1 MRMVDLILKK
11 RNNEELTKEEI
22 EFIIEGYTKGEI
34 PDYQVSALLMAIYF
48 NGMTKEERL
57 NLTIAMLKSG
67 EEIDLS
73 KIKGVKCDKHSTG
86 GVGDKTSLVVG
97 PLAAAC
103 GVKMAKMSGRGLGHT
118 GGTLDKLESIP
129 GFNISISSDDFY
141 DQVNEIGLA
150 IIGQTANIT
159 PADKLLY
166 SLRDV
171 TGTVESIPLISSSIM
186 SKKLASGADN
196 IVLDVKVGEGAFMKN
211 IEEATKLA
219 DAMVNI
225 GNLANRKI
233 VAVLTEMNEPLGCA
247 VGNSLEVIEAIET
260 LKGNGPSDFV
270 ELCVYFVSEILMVC
284 GICENELQAKALVM
298 EKINNREGLSK
309 LAEMIKF
316 QSGNENVINDY
327 SILGIASEVIELK
340 YLGKNPVYV
349 EKLDA
354 LKIGEAA
361 MLLGAGRET
370 KEQAVDPTVGIVL
383 NKKIG
388 DLVLPNDIIAY
399 VHTNGKNTSQAIDM
413 IYLAYQFNVNKIE
426 KKSKILKVVK

>member
-1 MRMVDLILKK
+1 MRMIDLILKK
-11 RNNEELTKEEI
+11 RNNEELTKKEI
-22 EFIIEGYTKGEI
+22 NFIIEGYTNGQI

-48 NGMTKEERL
+48 NGMTNDERL

-73 KIKGVKCDKHSTG
+73 KIKGIKCDKHSTG

-129 GFNISISSDDFY
+129 GFNISISADDFHR
-141 DQVNEIGLA
+141 QVNEIGLA

-171 TGTVESIPLISSSIM
+171 TGTVESIPLIASSIM

-196 IVLDVKVGEGAFMKN
+196 IVLDVKVGEGAFMKSMD
-211 IEEATKLA
+211 EATKLA
-219 DAMVNI
+219 EGMVSI
-225 GNLANRKI
+225 GNLANRKT
-233 VAVLTEMNEPLGCA
+233 VAVLTAMNEPLGCA

-260 LKGNGPSDFV
+260 LKGNGPQDFL
-270 ELCVYFVSEILMVC
+270 ELCVYFVTEILMVC
-284 GICENELQAKALVM
+284 GICKDDAEANALVK
-298 EKINNREGLSK
+298 EKINNGEGLNK
-309 LAEMIKF
+309 LAEMIKY
-316 QSGNENVINDY
+316 QNGNQNVINDY
-327 SILGIASEVIELK
+327 SILGHAEEVIEVK
-340 YLGKNPVYV
+340 YFGKIPVYV
-349 EKLDA
+349 EKVDA
-354 LKIGEAA
+354 LMIGEAA

-370 KEQAVDPTVGIVL
+370 KEQAIDPTVGIVL

-388 DLVLPNDIIAY
+388 DKVLPNDVIAY
-399 VHTNGKNTSQAIDM
+399 VHTNGKNTTNAIEM
-413 IYLAYQFNVNKIE
+413 IFNAYRFNNKEIV
-426 KKSKILKVVK
+426 KSNKILKVVK

>member
-1 MRMVDLILKK
+1 MRMVDLIIKK
-11 RNNEELTKEEI
+11 RNNEELSKEEI
-22 EFIIEGYTKGEI
+22 EFIINGYTNKEI

-73 KIKGVKCDKHSTG
+73 AIKGVKCDKHSTG

-118 GGTLDKLESIP
+118 GGTLDKMESIP
-129 GFNISISSDDFY
+129 GLSINIDSDYFFK
-141 DQVNEIGLA
+141 QVNEIGLA

-171 TGTVESIPLISSSIM
+171 TGTVESIPLIASSVM

-196 IVLDVKVGEGAFMKN
+196 IVLDVKVGEGAFMKDV
-211 IEEATKLA
+211 ETATKLA
-219 DAMVNI
+219 EAMVEI
-225 GNLANRKI
+225 GNLAGRKT
-233 VAVLTEMNEPLGCA
+233 VAVLTNMSEPLGNNI
-247 VGNSLEVIEAIET
+247 GNSLEVIEAIET

-270 ELCVYFVSEILMVC
+270 ELCLYLTSEILLVC
-284 GICENELQAKALVM
+284 GICDNETTARQMVI
-298 EKINNREGLSK
+298 EKINDGSGLKK
-309 LAEMIKF
+309 LTEMITY
-316 QSGNENVINDY
+316 QHGDPEVINDY
-327 SILGIASEVIELK
+327 ALMGVVFDEVQLK
-340 YLGKNPVYV
+340 YTGENDVYV
-349 EKLDA
+349 SNLDA

-370 KEQAVDPTVGIVL
+370 KEQDVDPNVGIAL
-383 NKKIG
+383 HKKIG
-388 DLVLPNDIIAY
+388 DKVSPNDVIATIY
-399 VHTNGKNTSQAIDM
+399 TNDKNTQKACELIYSAFEYSSQKV
-413 IYLAYQFNVNKIE
+413 LKQ
-426 KKSKILKVVK
+426 SKIIKIVR

>member
-1 MRMVDLILKK
+1 MRMVDLIIKK
-11 RNNEELTKEEI
+11 RNKEELSKEEI
-22 EFIIEGYTKGEI
+22 EFIINGYTNKEI

-73 KIKGVKCDKHSTG
+73 AIKGVKCDNHSTG

-118 GGTLDKLESIP
+118 GGTLDKMESIP
-129 GFNISISSDDFY
+129 GLSINIDSDDFFK
-141 DQVNEIGLA
+141 QVNEIGLA

-171 TGTVESIPLISSSIM
+171 TGTVESIPLIASSIM

-196 IVLDVKVGEGAFMKN
+196 IVLDVKVGEGAFMKDV
-211 IEEATKLA
+211 ETATHLA
-219 DAMVNI
+219 EAMVEI
-225 GNLANRKI
+225 GNLAGRKT
-233 VAVLTEMNEPLGCA
+233 VAVLTNMSEPLGNNI
-247 VGNSLEVIEAIET
+247 GNSLEVIEAIET

-270 ELCVYFVSEILMVC
+270 ELCLYLTSEILLVC
-284 GICENELQAKALVM
+284 GICDNETTARHMVI
-298 EKINNREGLSK
+298 EKINDGSGLKK
-309 LAEMIKF
+309 LTEMIIY
-316 QSGNENVINDY
+316 QHGDPEVINDY
-327 SILGIASEVIELK
+327 ALMGVVFDEVQLK
-340 YLGKNPVYV
+340 YTGENDVYV
-349 EKLDA
+349 SKLDA

-370 KEQAVDPTVGIVL
+370 KEQDVDPNVGIEL
-383 NKKIG
+383 HKKIG
-388 DLVLPNDIIAY
+388 DKVSPNDVIATIY
-399 VHTNGKNTSQAIDM
+399 TNDKNTQKACELIYSAFEYSSQKV
-413 IYLAYQFNVNKIE
+413 LKQ
-426 KKSKILKVVK
+426 SKIIKIVR

>member
-22 EFIIEGYTKGEI
+22 NFIINGYTEGQI

-48 NGMTKEERL
+48 NVMTEEERL

-67 EEIDLS
+67 EEIELT
-73 KIKGVKCDKHSTG
+73 KINGVKCDKHSTG
-86 GVGDKTSLVVG
+86 GVGDKTSLVVA

-118 GGTLDKLESIP
+118 GGTLDKMESIP
-129 GFNISISSDDFY
+129 GLTISISSEDFY
-141 DQVNEIGLA
+141 KQVNEIGLA

-171 TGTVESIPLISSSIM
+171 TGTVESIPLIASSIM

-196 IVLDVKVGEGAFMKN
+196 IVLDVKVGDGAFMKD

-219 DAMVNI
+219 KAMVNI
-225 GNLANRKI
+225 GFLAGRKT
-233 VAVLTEMNEPLGCA
+233 VAVLTDMNEPLGCA

-270 ELCVYFVSEILMVC
+270 ELCIYFVSEILTVC
-284 GICENELQAKALVM
+284 GICKSLDEANKLVI
-298 EKINNREGLSK
+298 EKINNGEGLNK
-309 LAEMIKF
+309 LGQMIEY
-316 QSGNENVINDY
+316 QQGNKDVLNNY
-327 SILGIASEVIELK
+327 QLLGSANEIIELR
-340 YLGKNPVYV
+340 YLGSNNVYV
-349 EKLDA
+349 ERIEA
-354 LKIGEAA
+354 LMIGEAA

-370 KEQAVDPTVGIVL
+370 KEQEIDPTVGIVL

-388 DLVLPNDIIAY
+388 DKVSHNDILAY
-399 VHTNGKNTSQAIDM
+399 IHTNGKNTEKA
-413 IYLAYQFNVNKIE
+413 LAMVLNAYNFTENQIVKQ
-426 KKSKILKVVK
+426 SKIIQVIR

>member
-22 EFIIEGYTKGEI
+22 NFIIEGYTNGKI
-34 PDYQVSALLMAIYF
+34 PDYQVSSLLMAIYF
-48 NGMTKEERL
+48 NGMSNEERL

-73 KIKGVKCDKHSTG
+73 KINGVKCDKHSTG

-129 GFNISISSDDFY
+129 GFNVSISSDEFY
-141 DQVNEIGLA
+141 HQVNEIGLA

-171 TGTVESIPLISSSIM
+171 TGTVESIPLIASSIM

-211 IEEATKLA
+211 IEDATKLA
-219 DAMVNI
+219 EAMVNI
-225 GNLANRKI
+225 GELAKRKT
-233 VAVLTEMNEPLGCA
+233 VAVLTEMEEPLGCA

-260 LKGNGPSDFV
+260 LKGHGPQDFV
-270 ELCVYFVSEILMVC
+270 ELCIYFVTEILIVC
-284 GICENELQAKALVM
+284 GICENEHSAKELVK
-298 EKINNREGLSK
+298 EKLNSGEGLNK
-309 LAEMIKF
+309 LSEMIKY
-316 QSGNENVINDY
+316 QNGNENVINDY
-327 SILGIASEVIELK
+327 SLLGITQEIIEVK
-340 YLGKNPVYV
+340 YLGQEPTFV
-349 EKLDA
+349 EKVDA
-354 LKIGEAA
+354 LMIGEAA

-370 KEQAVDPTVGIVL
+370 KEQAIDPTVGIIL

-388 DLVLPNDIIAY
+388 DKVLQNDIIAY
-399 VHTNGKNTSQAIDM
+399 IHTNGKNTDNALEM
-413 IYLAYQFNVNKIE
+413 IYNAYRFSKKEVI
-426 KKSKILKVVK
+426 KKSKILKVVR

>member
-1 MRMVDLILKK
+1 MRMVDLIIKK
-11 RNNEELTKEEI
+11 RNKEELSKEEI
-22 EFIIEGYTKGEI
+22 EFIINGYTNKEI

-73 KIKGVKCDKHSTG
+73 AIKGVKCDKHSTG

-118 GGTLDKLESIP
+118 GGTLDKMESIP
-129 GFNISISSDDFY
+129 GLSINIDSDDFFK
-141 DQVNEIGLA
+141 QVNEIGLA

-171 TGTVESIPLISSSIM
+171 TGTVESIPLIASSIM

-196 IVLDVKVGEGAFMKN
+196 IVLDVKVGEGAFMKDV
-211 IEEATKLA
+211 ETATHLA
-219 DAMVNI
+219 EAMVEI
-225 GNLANRKI
+225 GNLAGRKT
-233 VAVLTEMNEPLGCA
+233 VAVLTNMSEPLGNNI
-247 VGNSLEVIEAIET
+247 GNSLEVIEAIET

-270 ELCVYFVSEILMVC
+270 ELCLYLTSEILLVC
-284 GICENELQAKALVM
+284 GICDNETTARQMVI
-298 EKINNREGLSK
+298 EKINDGSGLKK
-309 LAEMIKF
+309 LTEMISY
-316 QSGNENVINDY
+316 QHGDPEVINDY
-327 SILGIASEVIELK
+327 ALMGVVFDEVQLK
-340 YLGKNPVYV
+340 YTGENDVYV
-349 EKLDA
+349 SKLDA

-370 KEQAVDPTVGIVL
+370 KEQDVDPNVGIEL
-383 NKKIG
+383 HKKIG
-388 DLVLPNDIIAY
+388 DKVSPNDVIATIY
-399 VHTNGKNTSQAIDM
+399 TNDKNTQKACELIYSAFEYSSQKV
-413 IYLAYQFNVNKIE
+413 LKQ
-426 KKSKILKVVK
+426 SKIIKIVR